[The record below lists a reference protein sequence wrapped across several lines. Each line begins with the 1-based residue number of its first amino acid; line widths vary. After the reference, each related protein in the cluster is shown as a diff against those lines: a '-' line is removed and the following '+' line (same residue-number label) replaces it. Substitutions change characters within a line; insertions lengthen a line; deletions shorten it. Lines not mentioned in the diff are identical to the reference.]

1 MTLMIVVSCTLLLV
15 TGVGLVIAFGGRPV
29 RTPAALVRP
38 ASGPETLASVFLR
51 YLWGA
56 NVATVAA
63 VASAFLVA
71 WPGGRLAMRILA
83 LTSPLSAQGRLTEA
97 QAVIGI
103 PSVEGTLALLIFA
116 GLPAGF
122 AAAFI
127 YMLIRRWL
135 PAGRLGGPALGL
147 LLLLAFGASVDPLR
161 PDNIDFEIVEPG
173 WLAVVLF
180 AALATLHGALVAAVA
195 GAVSDRL
202 QPLARKTW
210 KSYLPLLAAVL
221 FPPAGL
227 VLGIGALLVMA
238 KAKIFSPRPE
248 GSWRQPR
255 AVLRAGRGI
264 LLLVSLAALP
274 MFVGAVTSIAA
285 R

>member
-1 MTLMIVVSCTLLLV
+1 M
-15 TGVGLVIAFGGRPV
+15 
-29 RTPAALVRP
+29 
-38 ASGPETLASVFLR
+38 
-51 YLWGA
+51 
-56 NVATVAA
+56 ATVAA

-71 WPGGRLAMRILA
+71 WPGGRLVMRLLA
-83 LTSPLSAQGRLTEA
+83 LTSPASAQGRLTEA
-97 QAVIGI
+97 QAIVGI
-103 PSVEGTLALLIFA
+103 PSFEGTMALLIFA

-127 YMLIRRWL
+127 YMLLRPWL
-135 PAGRLGGPALGL
+135 PAGRWAGPTLGVL
-147 LLLLAFGASVDPLR
+147 LLLTFGASVDPLR
-161 PDNIDFEIVEPG
+161 PDNIDFDIVEPG

-180 AALATLHGALVAAVA
+180 AGLAVFHGALVAAVA

-227 VLGIGALLVMA
+227 VLGIGALLVIGW
-238 KAKIFSPRPE
+238 AKIKPPRLE
-248 GSWRQPR
+248 GSSRRPR
-255 AVLRAGRGI
+255 AVLQAGRGI
-264 LLLVSLAALP
+264 LLLASLAVLP
-274 MFVGAVTSIAA
+274 MFVGAVTSIAT

>member
-1 MTLMIVVSCTLLLV
+1 MALMIMVSCTLLLV
-15 TGVGLVIAFGGRPV
+15 IGAGLVMAFGDRPV
-29 RTPAALVRP
+29 RPPAALARHARGSETP
-38 ASGPETLASVFLR
+38 ASAFRR

-83 LTSPLSAQGRLTEA
+83 VTSPASAQGSLTEA
-97 QAVIGI
+97 QAIVGI
-103 PSVEGTLALLIFA
+103 PTVEGTMALLIFA

-135 PAGRLGGPALGL
+135 PAGRWSGPALGVL
-147 LLLLAFGASVDPLR
+147 LLLGFGASVDPLR
-161 PDNIDFEIVEPG
+161 PDNIDFDIVEPG

-180 AALATLHGALVAAVA
+180 AALAVFHGALVAAVA
-195 GAVSDRL
+195 GAVSAHLR
-202 QPLARKTW
+202 PFTRKTW

-227 VLGIGALLVMA
+227 VLGLGALFVLA
-238 KAKIFSPRPE
+238 WAKIVPATRSVHPQAAL
-248 GSWRQPR
+248 WT
-255 AVLRAGRGI
+255 GRGM
-264 LLLVSLAALP
+264 LLLASLAVLP
-274 MFVGAVTSIAA
+274 MFVGAVTSIVS